1 MSTPTSP
8 PPPSQQLDTR
18 TRQELSFW
26 TEAAQSRGLVVVTH
40 AKPDGDAAGSSAALA
55 RTMERMG
62 ADAQV
67 LFVGPVPRWTRDIMG
82 STRWRELPANTP
94 FAGGEPADD
103 AAVGIVDTGS
113 WSQLAEMKTWLQA
126 GDRRDRTVMV
136 DHHRHNDPDV
146 GSLRVVD
153 SDAASA
159 TQVVARIAT
168 FLLGAD
174 SPAMLP
180 VEIAEPLY
188 LGLATDTGWFRH
200 SNTTSDVLL
209 LAAELVQAGALPA
222 KLFELIEQREDPAR
236 LRLLSRALASLR
248 LERGGR
254 VAVMSLSLEDFELA
268 GARRT
273 DSGGFIDH
281 AMTLDGV
288 EVAALLTE
296 DPGPGGTTIVKVSL
310 RSKAFG
316 ARPGF
321 QPVDVNDVCRSFGG
335 GGHARAAGAKIDG
348 ALEDAIAKVVGA
360 IPE

>member
-1 MSTPTSP
+1 MSTASPTPSP
-8 PPPSQQLDTR
+8 QLDTR
-18 TRQELSFW
+18 TRQQLVYWAESCQ
-26 TEAAQSRGLVVVTH
+26 AKGLVVVTH

-55 RTMERMG
+55 RTMERLG

-67 LFVGPVPRWTRDIMG
+67 LFVGPVPRWTRDVMG
-82 STRWRELPANTP
+82 TTAWKEFPPNAPFVGPAP
-94 FAGGEPADD
+94 LDE

-113 WSQLAEMKTWLQA
+113 WSQLAELKPWLQA
-126 GDRRDRTVMV
+126 GNRRDRTLMV

-146 GSLRVVD
+146 GSLRVID
-153 SDAASA
+153 IDAASA
-159 TQVVARIAT
+159 TQIVARLSTA
-168 FLLGAD
+168 LLGAD

-200 SNTTSDVLL
+200 SNVTGDVLA
-209 LAAELVQAGALPA
+209 LAADLVRAGVVPA
-222 KLFELIEQREDPAR
+222 KLFELTEQREDPSR
-236 LRLLSRALASLR
+236 LRLLSKALGSLR
-248 LERGGR
+248 MERAGR
-254 VAVMSLSLEDFELA
+254 VAMMSLSMQDFEVA
-268 GARRT
+268 GAKRT

-281 AMTLDGV
+281 AMTLAGV
-288 EVAALLTE
+288 EVAAMLTQE
-296 DPGPGGTTIVKVSL
+296 PGPGGKPIVKVSL

-321 QPVDVNDVCRSFGG
+321 TPVDVNEVCRTFGG

-348 ALEDAIAKVVGA
+348 TLADAAAKVLAA